1 MAAKP
6 YTLSAV
12 ATLPPD
18 DGQPV
23 GSRDISA
30 SGSFTH
36 KQESELKISGAGT
49 TVIGFGTIPSTGA
62 KLVVVDYEVT
72 TPSDPPITVVI
83 NGSTPGIPISAGG
96 GMAISS
102 PNPSGSGIT
111 TMSIVATA
119 AGTVKVTLLA

>member
-18 DGQPV
+18 DGQPA
-23 GSRDISA
+23 GSRDLTA

-36 KQESELKISGAGT
+36 KVESELKISGAGT
-49 TVIGFGTIPSTGA
+49 TVVNFGTIPSTGA

-72 TPSDPPITVVI
+72 TPSDPPVTVVF

-96 GMAISS
+96 GIAISS
-102 PNPSGSGIT
+102 PNPTGAGIT
-111 TMSIVATA
+111 SMSIVATG

>member
-6 YTLSAV
+6 YTLSAI

-23 GSRDISA
+23 GNRDIVA

-36 KQESELKISGAGT
+36 KVESELVISGAGT
-49 TVIGFGTIPSTGA
+49 TVVSFGTIPSTGA
-62 KLVVVDYEVT
+62 KLVLVEYPVT
-72 TPSDPPITVVI
+72 TPSDPPITVVV
-83 NGSTPGIPISAGG
+83 NGSSPGIPISAGG
-96 GMAISS
+96 GIVLSS

-111 TMSIVATA
+111 AMSIVATG